1 MKRAA
6 ITSLLVILAGLISYV
21 VAFSRSDRDY
31 ARQKTRSDIAYLR
44 TGVETFRHDCGR
56 YPTPEEG
63 LSILVTSNNIQGW
76 RGHYLPGLISADFW
90 GTPYRYRLVDG
101 KPSIVSAGKDKVF
114 DTADDISH

>member
-1 MKRAA
+1 MKRAVIA
-6 ITSLLVILAGLISYV
+6 SFFVLVAGLLLYV
-21 VAFSRSDRDY
+21 VASLRSDRDY
-31 ARQKTRSDIAYLR
+31 ARQKTRSDISYLQ
-44 TGVETFRHDCGR
+44 TGVEVFKYDCGR

-63 LSILVTSNNIQGW
+63 LSILVTSNNIPGW
-76 RGHYLPGLISADFW
+76 RSHYLPRPISSDFW